1 MHSDTITIRVP
12 LQRRAERRE
21 SDRFVAAMPVKVD
34 GDEGTTRDL
43 SAGGLSFVADRSYEV
58 GARIEVVIE
67 YILDGH
73 HYPLRCKAEVV
84 RVQPAGAAYTI
95 GARLMPETG
104 VQDVP
109 AGGGGPTA
117 LRPLRR
123 VG

>member
-1 MHSDTITIRVP
+1 MHSNTITIRVP

-21 SDRFVAAMPVKVD
+21 SDRFVASMPVKVD
-34 GDEGTTRDL
+34 GEDGTTRDL

-58 GARIEVVIE
+58 GARIDVVIE

-84 RVQPAGAAYTI
+84 RVQPAGNAYTV
-95 GARLMPETG
+95 GARLIPETQ
-104 VQDVP
+104 VQDLP
-109 AGGGGPTA
+109 SAGPDSGA
-117 LRPLRR
+117 RPLRS